1 MLGQQTDRLAAIEQ
15 DLRSRSVP
23 LADILRACRSLAKEA
38 QAVHLEEWATAELEG
53 YWPLAS
59 VPDYRRVSAP
69 IVSTFDVPHRGLVME
84 FFNLQMVPERFRE
97 LLGQPVPLNQ
107 SVDELE
113 AVAAQYE
120 ARDVP
125 VQLEVI
131 ASDLLVVMWNKNNPQ
146 GRRLLTMTWAIDPP
160 LIRGVLGRV
169 RTKLTEF
176 IAELRTVI
184 GQSGRLPS
192 AEQADAA
199 LRTVLPSAIFNNSNV
214 TVVTA
219 YTKNGDIMPGGPRTT
234 IKGNKTKI
242 SDSTGNIS
250 VASAHVAQM
259 NNDEIDIEKV
269 HRFAGFAVQ
278 IAPTLGLNTEQHVE
292 LQAAVDELQAAAD
305 DPARDKGRFRK
316 VIGRV
321 LKSLGAAGATEAQ
334 KIAVQM
340 GDDLIRELGGEIIR
354 DLSH

>member
-199 LRTVLPSAIFNNSNV
+199 LLTVLPSAIFNNSNV
-214 TVVTA
+214 TTIRGSSREGCPIMEGMGKKPRRRRSFTA
-219 YTKNGDIMPGGPRTT
+219 EFELLRVFRTGKLRLIHAASCPFKNSSMTSCGVRYPSPEWR
-234 IKGNKTKI
+234 
-242 SDSTGNIS
+242 
-250 VASAHVAQM
+250 
-259 NNDEIDIEKV
+259 
-269 HRFAGFAVQ
+269 
-278 IAPTLGLNTEQHVE
+278 
-292 LQAAVDELQAAAD
+292 
-305 DPARDKGRFRK
+305 
-316 VIGRV
+316 RV
-321 LKSLGAAGATEAQ
+321 LL
-334 KIAVQM
+334 
-340 GDDLIRELGGEIIR
+340 
-354 DLSH
+354 